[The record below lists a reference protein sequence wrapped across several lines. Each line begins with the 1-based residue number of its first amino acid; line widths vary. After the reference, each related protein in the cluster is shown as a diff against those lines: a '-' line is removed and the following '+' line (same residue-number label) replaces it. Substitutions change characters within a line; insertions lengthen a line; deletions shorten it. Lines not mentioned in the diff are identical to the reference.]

1 MRIIIAGAG
10 QVGQYLCA
18 KLSEEGQEV
27 VLVDND
33 EAKLKRVERN
43 LNLLAVHGSAASAR
57 ILEEAG
63 IDRSDLF
70 IAVTDSDEV
79 NLISCIISRQYNVI
93 SRVARVRN
101 EDFYGSGRAL
111 TEQALG
117 VDLLISPDIAM
128 ADETIKL
135 SHLSDAFDV
144 AEFAGGQVVLLG
156 YNINQGNPAIGVSLA
171 RLQKKQKQN
180 NFVIVSIIREEKT
193 IIPHGD
199 TIIQAND
206 KIYVVARKK
215 DILAI
220 ASLFQ
225 FTTRAAKRVFIIGG
239 GAIGY
244 LIAKRMEQHRFN
256 VCLVEEKKERCDF
269 LTSELEHTVVLNFDG
284 LESDALLEEGID
296 MADLVISVTENDTT
310 NLLSSLLAKHH
321 GAKRCITK
329 ITRPD
334 FSPLLGKLGIDVAL
348 SPRLVAADMILRFV
362 RGRGKILSVA
372 TLQNSDAEVMEMLV
386 PDDVKFRDVPLKTLE
401 WPRDA
406 VLGAIIRRK
415 KVIIPSG
422 ETKLKAGDKMV
433 IFATREAISRVEN
446 FFE

>member
-1 MRIIIAGAG
+1 MRVIIAGAG
-10 QVGQYLCA
+10 QVGQYLCE
-18 KLSEEGQEV
+18 KLSQEGQEV
-27 VLVDND
+27 VLIDNN
-33 EAKLKRVERN
+33 ENKLRRLERN
-43 LNLLAVHGSAASAR
+43 LNILPVQGSAASAR

-63 IDRSDLF
+63 IDRANLF

-79 NLISCIISRQYNVI
+79 NLISCIISQQYKVQ

-101 EDFYGSGRAL
+101 EDFYGSGKSL
-111 TEQALG
+111 TEKALG

-135 SHLSDAFDV
+135 SQLSDAFDV

-156 YNINQGNPAIGVSLA
+156 YKINKGNPAIGLSLVQ
-171 RLQKKQKQN
+171 LQKKQKQN
-180 NFVIVSIIREEKT
+180 SFVIVSISREDKT

-199 TIIQAND
+199 TLIKVD
-206 KIYVVARKK
+206 DRIYVVARKK
-215 DILAI
+215 DILAVE
-220 ASLFQ
+220 SLFQ
-225 FTTRAAKRVFIIGG
+225 FTSRAAKKIFIIGG

-244 LIAKRMEQHRFN
+244 LVAKRMEQHNFN
-256 VCLVEEKKERCDF
+256 VCLVEEKRDRCHF
-269 LTSELEHTVVLNFDG
+269 LTSELENTVVLNFDG
-284 LESDALLEEGID
+284 LESDGLLEEGID
-296 MADLVISVTENDTT
+296 MADLVIAVTENDTT

-334 FSPLLGKLGIDVAL
+334 FIPLLGKLGIDVAL
-348 SPRLVAADMILRFV
+348 SPRLLAADLILSFV

-372 TLQNSDAEVMEMLV
+372 TIQNSDAEVMEMLV
-386 PDDVKFRDVPLKTLE
+386 PDDAKFRDVPLKFLNL
-401 WPRDA
+401 PMDA
-406 VLGAIIRRK
+406 VIGAIVRKK

-422 ETKLKAGDKMV
+422 ETNLKTGDKMV
-433 IFATREAISRVEN
+433 IFATREAIARVEA